1 MPAGA
6 ADWSEVRRLYESGL
20 SAPAIEKQIERAVS
34 RQAILKRARKEGW
47 LQGVGT
53 SQAVVAAL
61 GSTEPTVRAVSELLE
76 PKELA
81 DSFAPV
87 LADKLKALGKD
98 LASPQRVGRALASYA
113 IGGTHKMAAALGGF
127 SVETWTLWRKDCPE
141 LEDAI
146 TELQAAQAGR
156 HLQRIDKAGA
166 RGDWKADEA
175 LLKANALTKDDWRGE
190 QKGSGGVTIQ
200 IAFGANMPAD
210 AMKVTGYE

>member
-53 SQAVVAAL
+53 SQALVAAL
-61 GSTEPTVRAVSELLE
+61 GSSGVPSASPTELLE
-76 PKELA
+76 PAQLVARLA
-81 DSFAPV
+81 PQ
-87 LADKLKALGKD
+87 LAEIIDRPLSTPD
-98 LASPQRVGRALASYA
+98 RLARALNAYA
-113 IGGTHKMAAALGGF
+113 IGGTHKMAAALGGI
-127 SVETWTLWRKDCPE
+127 SIDAWNDWRKASPQLDE
-141 LEDAI
+141 AI
-146 TELQAAQAGR
+146 TEIQAAQAGR

-200 IAFGANMPAD
+200 IAFGANMPAE
-210 AMKVTGYE
+210 AMKVIEHE